1 MASSAGPMASASASA
16 GKRTSSSASKQP
28 KRTKRERNM
37 GEGSADQ
44 VLRFDVEALLSSV
57 SPDLWETN
65 PSNDPTLLKP
75 FSEIQVDIVDISANG
90 EGLGLFPSQPNHVY
104 TVPFTVPGDKAK
116 IRIVHL
122 GASDHH
128 STADLVAVV
137 EPSPLRSDSR
147 ARCRYFGRCGGCQYQ
162 MLEYSEQLRLKRLV
176 IVKAYQRFAHLP
188 DHLISPIGETI
199 ASPLQYGYRTKL
211 TPHFDGPPSASRRP
225 RKKRQGEPRPA
236 FEACPDIGF
245 LRKGRRSVLDIED
258 CPIATAAIR
267 QGLKRERERIRNDF
281 ANYSRGATILLREN
295 THRYDDASVP
305 NPPDPNAIRVE
316 GDGFV
321 DFKTCETDSKAIT
334 TEYIDKHIFT
344 NPAGAFFQ
352 NNNSIL
358 PVFTAYVRDNILP
371 PSVSSSSSSSPSPPP
386 ADSPFYLID
395 AYCGSGLFTVT
406 LASLFTRSTGID
418 VAADSIESARSN
430 AALNGL
436 TEDRCRFIAADARDL
451 FREIEYPPDRTVVVL
466 DPPRKGCDG
475 DFLDQLTR
483 YRPRRILYVSCN
495 VNTQARD
502 VGCLVRGKAGGA
514 AYRLRSLVG
523 FDFFPQTAHVEG
535 VAILDRYDG
544 EDGNGADGRGDEANG
559 SDVCSNKEVEE
570 STPKTS

>member
-1 MASSAGPMASASASA
+1 MASSSGPMARASASA
-16 GKRTSSSASKQP
+16 GKRTSSSASKRP

-44 VLRFDVEALLSSV
+44 VLRFDVDALLSSV
-57 SPDLWETN
+57 SPEFWEM
-65 PSNDPTLLKP
+65 DPQGDPGLRKA
-75 FSEIQVDIVDISANG
+75 FSEIEVDIVDISANG
-90 EGLGLFPSQPNHVY
+90 DGLGLLPSQPNHVY
-104 TVPFTVPGDKAK
+104 IVPFTVPGDKAK
-116 IRIVHL
+116 IRIIHP
-122 GASDHH
+122 GMSDHH

-137 EPSPLRSDSR
+137 KPSPLRSDYR
-147 ARCRYFGRCGGCQYQ
+147 ARCRYFGHCGGCQYQ

-176 IVKAYQRFAHLP
+176 IVKAYRYFARLP
-188 DHLISPIGETI
+188 DHLIPPIGETI

-211 TPHFDGPPSASRRP
+211 TPHFDGPPSATRRP
-225 RKKRQGEPRPA
+225 HKKNRQGEPRPA

-245 LRKGRRSVLDIED
+245 LRKGRRSVMDIED

-267 QGLKRERERIRNDF
+267 RGLKRERERMRNDF
-281 ANYSRGATILLREN
+281 VHYNRGATILLRES
-295 THRYDDASVP
+295 TSRYDDDGSVP
-305 NPPDPNAIRVE
+305 NPPDPNALRVE

-321 DFKTCETDSKAIT
+321 DLKTCETDSKAIT
-334 TEYIDKHIFT
+334 TEYIGKHIFT

-371 PSVSSSSSSSPSPPP
+371 PSASSSSSSTPS

-406 LASLFTRSTGID
+406 LASLFTYSTGID

-451 FREIEYPPDRTVVVL
+451 FREIEYPPDRTAVVL

-483 YRPRRILYVSCN
+483 FGPRRILYVSCN

-544 EDGNGADGRGDEANG
+544 EDESGANGRRNDEANS
-559 SDVCSNKEVEE
+559 SDRHGDKDAQE
-570 STPKTS
+570 STPKT